1 MNKTISLLIAAALS
15 TSAFADDGKHEMK
28 HHGGAQMEHAQMNH
42 EDMNHE
48 DMNHDHGAEHDHG
61 ASHEHESHDHNA
73 MAHDHGDMGMKA
85 ATITHTDEIS
95 AALANGGAPVVVDV
109 LGVVCDFC
117 ATAMN
122 KIFSK
127 RDEVAAIYVDLDKKT
142 LNLVINDGSDLSDK
156 QIEKLAKQAGYRIAA
171 IRRDSEAMGG

>member
-1 MNKTISLLIAAALS
+1 MT
-15 TSAFADDGKHEMK
+15 
-28 HHGGAQMEHAQMNH
+28 
-42 EDMNHE
+42 
-48 DMNHDHGAEHDHG
+48 
-61 ASHEHESHDHNA
+61 
-73 MAHDHGDMGMKA
+73 HDHGDMGMKA

-122 KIFSK
+122 KVFSK

-171 IRRDSEAMGG
+171 IRRDNEAMGG

>member
-1 MNKTISLLIAAALS
+1 MNKILSLLLAAALS
-15 TSAFADDGKHEMK
+15 TSAFADDDKYEMK
-28 HHGGAQMEHAQMNH
+28 HHYGGQMKHA
-42 EDMNHE
+42 

-61 ASHEHESHDHNA
+61 ANHEHGSRDHGA
-73 MAHDHGDMGMKA
+73 MAMNA

-142 LNLVINDGSDLSDK
+142 LSLVITDGSDLSDK

-171 IRRDSEAMGG
+171 IRRYSEAMGG

>member
-1 MNKTISLLIAAALS
+1 MNKTVPLFIAAALA
-15 TSAFADDGKHEMK
+15 TSAFADDDKQEMK
-28 HHGGAQMEHAQMNH
+28 NHSDGQMNH
-42 EDMNHE
+42 A

-61 ASHEHESHDHNA
+61 DSHEHESHDHEA
-73 MAHDHGDMGMKA
+73 MSHDHGDTGMKA
-85 ATITHTDEIS
+85 AAITHTNEIS

-122 KIFSK
+122 KVFSK

-142 LNLVINDGSDLSDK
+142 LNLVINCLLYTSPSP
-156 QIEKLAKQAGYRIAA
+156 
-171 IRRDSEAMGG
+171 RDPT

>member
-1 MNKTISLLIAAALS
+1 MI
-15 TSAFADDGKHEMK
+15 
-28 HHGGAQMEHAQMNH
+28 
-42 EDMNHE
+42 
-48 DMNHDHGAEHDHG
+48 
-61 ASHEHESHDHNA
+61 
-73 MAHDHGDMGMKA
+73 A
-85 ATITHTDEIS
+85 ATITHTNEIS
-95 AALANGGAPVVVDV
+95 AALANGGEPVVVDV

-122 KIFSK
+122 KVFSK

-171 IRRDSEAMGG
+171 IRRDNEAMGG

>member
-1 MNKTISLLIAAALS
+1 MNKILSLLLAAALS
-15 TSAFADDGKHEMK
+15 TSAFADDDKHEMK
-28 HHGGAQMEHAQMNH
+28 HHDGGQMTHAG
-42 EDMNHE
+42 
-48 DMNHDHGAEHDHG
+48 MNHDHGAEHDHG
-61 ASHEHESHDHNA
+61 ANHE
-73 MAHDHGDMGMKA
+73 HGDMGMNA

-95 AALANGGAPVVVDV
+95 TALANGGAPVVVDV

-142 LNLVINDGSDLSDK
+142 LSLVINDGSDLSDK

>member
-1 MNKTISLLIAAALS
+1 MNKAIPLLIAATLT
-15 TSAFADDGKHEMK
+15 TSAFADDDKHEMQ
-28 HHGGAQMEHAQMNH
+28 HHGGGQMHHA
-42 EDMNHE
+42 
-48 DMNHDHGAEHDHG
+48 DMNHDHGAKLDHG
-61 ASHEHESHDHNA
+61 DSHEHESHDHSA
-73 MAHDHGDMGMKA
+73 VAHDHGDVAMKA

-95 AALANGGAPVVVDV
+95 AALVNGGAPVVVDV

-142 LNLVINDGSDLSDK
+142 LSLVINDGSVLSDK
-156 QIEKLAKQAGYRIAA
+156 QIEQLAKQAGYRIAA

>member
-1 MNKTISLLIAAALS
+1 MNKTISLLMAAALS
-15 TSAFADDGKHEMK
+15 TSAYADDGKHEMK
-28 HHGGAQMEHAQMNH
+28 HHVGGQMNH
-42 EDMNHE
+42 A
-48 DMNHDHGAEHDHG
+48 DMNHDHE
-61 ASHEHESHDHNA
+61 A
-73 MAHDHGDMGMKA
+73 MSHDHGDMGMKA

-117 ATAMN
+117 AMAMN

-142 LNLVINDGSDLSDK
+142 LSLVINDGSDLSDK

-171 IRRDSEAMGG
+171 IRRDSEAMDG

>member
-1 MNKTISLLIAAALS
+1 MNKTVPLFIAAALA
-15 TSAFADDGKHEMK
+15 TSAFADDDKQEMK
-28 HHGGAQMEHAQMNH
+28 NHSDGQMNH
-42 EDMNHE
+42 ADMNHA
-48 DMNHDHGAEHDHG
+48 HGAEHDHG
-61 ASHEHESHDHNA
+61 ANHEHHA
-73 MAHDHGDMGMKA
+73 MAHDHGDMAMIA
-85 ATITHTDEIS
+85 ATITHTNEIS
-95 AALANGGAPVVVDV
+95 AALANGGTPVVVDV

-171 IRRDSEAMGG
+171 IRRDNEAMGG

>member
-1 MNKTISLLIAAALS
+1 
-15 TSAFADDGKHEMK
+15 MK
-28 HHGGAQMEHAQMNH
+28 HVQMT
-42 EDMNHE
+42 HE
-48 DMNHDHGAEHDHG
+48 DMNHDQGAERDHG
-61 ASHEHESHDHNA
+61 SPDHNA
-73 MAHDHGDMGMKA
+73 LAHDHGDMAMNA

-122 KIFSK
+122 KVFSK

-142 LNLVINDGSDLSDK
+142 LSLVINDGSDLSDK
-156 QIEKLAKQAGYRIAA
+156 QIEKLAEQAGYRIAA

>member
-1 MNKTISLLIAAALS
+1 MNKTISLFIAAALS
-15 TSAFADDGKHEMK
+15 TSAYADDGKHEMK
-28 HHGGAQMEHAQMNH
+28 HHGGGQ
-42 EDMNHE
+42 
-48 DMNHDHGAEHDHG
+48 MNHDHGAEHDHG

-142 LNLVINDGSDLSDK
+142 LSLVINDGSDLSDK
-156 QIEKLAKQAGYRIAA
+156 QIEKLAKQAGYRTAA

>member
-1 MNKTISLLIAAALS
+1 MNKILSLLLAAALS
-15 TSAFADDGKHEMK
+15 TSAFADDDKHEMK
-28 HHGGAQMEHAQMNH
+28 HHDGGQMTHAG
-42 EDMNHE
+42 
-48 DMNHDHGAEHDHG
+48 MNHDHGAEHDHG
-61 ASHEHESHDHNA
+61 ANHEHGS
-73 MAHDHGDMGMKA
+73 HDHGDMGMNA

-95 AALANGGAPVVVDV
+95 TALANGGAPVVVDV

-142 LNLVINDGSDLSDK
+142 LSLVINDGSDLSDK

>member
-1 MNKTISLLIAAALS
+1 MNKTVPLFIAAALA
-15 TSAFADDGKHEMK
+15 TSAFADDDKQEMK
-28 HHGGAQMEHAQMNH
+28 HHGDGQMNH
-42 EDMNHE
+42 ADMNHAHGAE
-48 DMNHDHGAEHDHG
+48 LDHGAN
-61 ASHEHESHDHNA
+61 HEHHA
-73 MAHDHGDMGMKA
+73 MAHDHGDMAMIA
-85 ATITHTDEIS
+85 ATITHTNEIS
-95 AALANGGAPVVVDV
+95 AALANGGTPVVVDV

-122 KIFSK
+122 KVFSK

-171 IRRDSEAMGG
+171 IRRDNEAMGG

>member
-1 MNKTISLLIAAALS
+1 MNKTISLFIAAALS
-15 TSAFADDGKHEMK
+15 TSAYADDGKHEMK
-28 HHGGAQMEHAQMNH
+28 HHGGGQMNH
-42 EDMNHE
+42 A

-85 ATITHTDEIS
+85 ASITHTDEIS
-95 AALANGGAPVVVDV
+95 TALANGGAPVVVDV

-142 LNLVINDGSDLSDK
+142 LSLVINDGSDLSDQ

>member
-1 MNKTISLLIAAALS
+1 MNKAISLLIAAALS

-28 HHGGAQMEHAQMNH
+28 HHGGGQMNH
-42 EDMNHE
+42 A
-48 DMNHDHGAEHDHG
+48 DMNHDHGAGHDHG

-73 MAHDHGDMGMKA
+73 MAHDHGEMEMKA

-95 AALANGGAPVVVDV
+95 AALADGGAPVVVDV

-142 LNLVINDGSDLSDK
+142 LSLVINDGSDLSDK
-156 QIEKLAKQAGYRIAA
+156 QIEKLAEQAGYRIAA

>member
-1 MNKTISLLIAAALS
+1 MNKTISLFIAAALS
-15 TSAFADDGKHEMK
+15 TSAYADDGKHEMK
-28 HHGGAQMEHAQMNH
+28 HHGGSQMNH
-42 EDMNHE
+42 A

-61 ASHEHESHDHNA
+61 ASHEHESHDHSA
-73 MAHDHGDMGMKA
+73 VADDHGDMGMKA

-95 AALANGGAPVVVDV
+95 AALAHGGAPVVVDV

-142 LNLVINDGSDLSDK
+142 LSLVINDGSDLSDK

>member
-1 MNKTISLLIAAALS
+1 MNKIVTILIASALS
-15 TSAFADDGKHEMK
+15 TSAFADDVKHDMK
-28 HHGGAQMEHAQMNH
+28 HHGGAQMKHA
-42 EDMNHE
+42 DMNH
-48 DMNHDHGAEHDHG
+48 NHGAEHDHDT
-61 ASHEHESHDHNA
+61 SHKHEAHDHNA
-73 MAHDHGDMGMKA
+73 MAHDHGDMAMNS
-85 ATITHTDEIS
+85 ATITHTDEIA

-122 KIFSK
+122 KIFGK

-142 LNLVINDGSDLSDK
+142 LSLVINDGSDLSDE
-156 QIEKLAKQAGYRIAA
+156 QIEKLAKRAGYRIAA

>member
-1 MNKTISLLIAAALS
+1 MNKTISLFIAAALS
-15 TSAFADDGKHEMK
+15 TFAYADGGKHEMK
-28 HHGGAQMEHAQMNH
+28 HHGDGQMNH
-42 EDMNHE
+42 A

-61 ASHEHESHDHNA
+61 ASHEHESHHHSA
-73 MAHDHGDMGMKA
+73 MAHDHGDMGMKV

-142 LNLVINDGSDLSDK
+142 LSLVINDGSDLSDK

>member
-1 MNKTISLLIAAALS
+1 MNKIISLLMAAALS
-15 TSAFADDGKHEMK
+15 TSAYADDGKHEMK
-28 HHGGAQMEHAQMNH
+28 HHVGGQMNH
-42 EDMNHE
+42 A
-48 DMNHDHGAEHDHG
+48 DMNHDHE
-61 ASHEHESHDHNA
+61 A
-73 MAHDHGDMGMKA
+73 MSHDHGDMGMKA
-85 ATITHTDEIS
+85 AAITHTVEIS
-95 AALANGGAPVVVDV
+95 AAIANGGAPVVVDV

-142 LNLVINDGSDLSDK
+142 LSLVINDGSDLSDK

-171 IRRDSEAMGG
+171 IRRDSEAMDG

>member
-1 MNKTISLLIAAALS
+1 MSKTIPFLITAALS
-15 TSAFADDGKHEMK
+15 VSAFADDAKHK
-28 HHGGAQMEHAQMNH
+28 TDHG
-42 EDMNHE
+42 
-48 DMNHDHGAEHDHG
+48 DMNHDHSTENDYGVDHDHEYL
-61 ASHEHESHDHNA
+61 A
-73 MAHDHGDMGMKA
+73 MKA
-85 ATITHTDEIS
+85 ATITRTDEIS

-127 RDEVAAIYVDLDKKT
+127 RDEVTAIYVDLDKKT
-142 LNLVINDGSDLSDK
+142 LSLVINDGSNLSNM

-171 IRRDSEAMGG
+171 IRRDSEATGG

>member
-1 MNKTISLLIAAALS
+1 MNKTMSLFIAAVLS
-15 TSAFADDGKHEMK
+15 TSTYADDGKREMK
-28 HHGGAQMEHAQMNH
+28 HHGGDQMKHAG
-42 EDMNHE
+42 
-48 DMNHDHGAEHDHG
+48 MNHDRGAEHDHG
-61 ASHEHESHDHNA
+61 ASHEH
-73 MAHDHGDMGMKA
+73 GDMVMNTA
-85 ATITHTDEIS
+85 AITHTDEIS

-122 KIFSK
+122 KIFGK

-142 LNLVINDGSDLSDK
+142 LSLVINDGSDLSDK

>member
-1 MNKTISLLIAAALS
+1 MNKTISLFIAAALS
-15 TSAFADDGKHEMK
+15 TSAYADDGKHEMK
-28 HHGGAQMEHAQMNH
+28 HHGGGQMNH
-42 EDMNHE
+42 A
-48 DMNHDHGAEHDHG
+48 DMNHDHGAEHD
-61 ASHEHESHDHNA
+61 HESHDHNA

-95 AALANGGAPVVVDV
+95 AALANGGVPVVVDV

-142 LNLVINDGSDLSDK
+142 LSLVINDGSDLSDK

-171 IRRDSEAMGG
+171 IRRESEAMGG

>member
-1 MNKTISLLIAAALS
+1 MNKAIPLLIAATLT
-15 TSAFADDGKHEMK
+15 TSAFADDDKHEMQ
-28 HHGGAQMEHAQMNH
+28 HHGGGQMHHA
-42 EDMNHE
+42 
-48 DMNHDHGAEHDHG
+48 DMNHDHGAELDHG
-61 ASHEHESHDHNA
+61 DSHEHESHDHSA
-73 MAHDHGDMGMKA
+73 VAHDHGDVAMKA

-95 AALANGGAPVVVDV
+95 AALVNGGAPVVVDV

-142 LNLVINDGSDLSDK
+142 LSLVINDGSVLSDK
-156 QIEKLAKQAGYRIAA
+156 QIEQLAKKAGYRIAA

>member
-1 MNKTISLLIAAALS
+1 MDNFQVMAIRLAKCRVKLDKSRTGERHERTSQKFTSVGAAPFIRHPHEAHDH
-15 TSAFADDGKHEMK
+15 SAMG
-28 HHGGAQMEHAQMNH
+28 
-42 EDMNHE
+42 
-48 DMNHDHGAEHDHG
+48 HDHGEMM
-61 ASHEHESHDHNA
+61 N
-73 MAHDHGDMGMKA
+73 A

-142 LNLVINDGSDLSDK
+142 LSLVINDGSDLSDK
-156 QIEKLAKQAGYRIAA
+156 QIEKLAQQAGYRIAA
-171 IRRDSEAMGG
+171 IRRDYEAMGG

>member
-1 MNKTISLLIAAALS
+1 MNKTIPLLIAATLS
-15 TSAFADDGKHEMK
+15 TSAFADDDKHEMK
-28 HHGGAQMEHAQMNH
+28 HHGGAQMKHAG
-42 EDMNHE
+42 
-48 DMNHDHGAEHDHG
+48 MNHDHGAEHDHG
-61 ASHEHESHDHNA
+61 SHDHNA
-73 MAHDHGDMGMKA
+73 MAHEHGDMAMTA
-85 ATITHTDEIS
+85 AAITHTDEIS

-122 KIFSK
+122 KIFGK
-127 RDEVAAIYVDLDKKT
+127 RDEVAALYVDLDKKT
-142 LNLVINDGSDLSDK
+142 LSLVINDGSDLSDK

>member
-1 MNKTISLLIAAALS
+1 MNKILSLLLAAALS
-15 TSAFADDGKHEMK
+15 TSAFADDEKHEMK
-28 HHGGAQMEHAQMNH
+28 HHDGGQMKHA
-42 EDMNHE
+42 

-61 ASHEHESHDHNA
+61 ANHEHGSRDHGA
-73 MAHDHGDMGMKA
+73 MAMNA

-142 LNLVINDGSDLSDK
+142 LSLVINDGSDLSDK

>member
-1 MNKTISLLIAAALS
+1 MNKSISLLIAATLS
-15 TSAFADDGKHEMK
+15 ISAFADDRKHEMK
-28 HHGGAQMEHAQMNH
+28 HHSGGQMKHANMNH
-42 EDMNHE
+42 AAEHN
-48 DMNHDHGAEHDHG
+48 HGAN
-61 ASHEHESHDHNA
+61 HEHESHDHNA
-73 MAHDHGDMGMKA
+73 MAHVHEDKGMKA

-127 RDEVAAIYVDLDKKT
+127 RGEVAAIYVDLDKKT
-142 LNLVINDGSDLSDK
+142 LSLVINDGLDLSDK

>member
-1 MNKTISLLIAAALS
+1 MNKTVPLFIAAALA
-15 TSAFADDGKHEMK
+15 TSAFADDDKQEMK
-28 HHGGAQMEHAQMNH
+28 HHGDGQMNH
-42 EDMNHE
+42 ADMNHAHGGE
-48 DMNHDHGAEHDHG
+48 LDHGAN
-61 ASHEHESHDHNA
+61 HEHHA
-73 MAHDHGDMGMKA
+73 MAHDHGDMAMIA
-85 ATITHTDEIS
+85 ATITHTNEIS

-122 KIFSK
+122 KVFSK
-127 RDEVAAIYVDLDKKT
+127 RDEVAAIYVDLDNKT

-171 IRRDSEAMGG
+171 IRRDNEAMGG

>member
-1 MNKTISLLIAAALS
+1 MNKTIPLLIAAALS
-15 TSAFADDGKHEMK
+15 SSAFADDGKHEMK
-28 HHGGAQMEHAQMNH
+28 HHGGGQMNH
-42 EDMNHE
+42 A
-48 DMNHDHGAEHDHG
+48 DMNHDHG
-61 ASHEHESHDHNA
+61 A
-73 MAHDHGDMGMKA
+73 MAHDHGDMEMKA

-95 AALANGGAPVVVDV
+95 AALADGGAPVVVDV

-117 ATAMN
+117 ATSMN

-142 LNLVINDGSDLSDK
+142 LSLVINDGSDLSDT

-171 IRRDSEAMGG
+171 IRRESQAMGG